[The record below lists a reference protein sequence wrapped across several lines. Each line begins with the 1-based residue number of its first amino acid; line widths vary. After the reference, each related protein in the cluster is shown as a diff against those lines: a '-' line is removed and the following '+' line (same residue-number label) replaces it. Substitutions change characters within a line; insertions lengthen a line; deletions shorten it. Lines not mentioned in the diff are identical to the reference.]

1 MRILIVSQY
10 FWPEEFR
17 VNDLASE
24 LSARGHAVTVLTG
37 IPNYPL
43 GEIHLDYVRNP
54 ELFLQYNGAEIV
66 RVPLVARGNGRLRLL
81 LNYVSFAISAST
93 IGAWRLRKI
102 DFDVIFSPQ
111 LSPVTAML
119 ASVIL
124 KKLRRRRFV
133 MWVLDLWPDTLNAL
147 GVVKSPWILRV
158 VQRMVDYIYNQTDI
172 LFVQSQG
179 FVDRIIQSSSCKI
192 TPQYLPNWSETLPE
206 LAEIDLA
213 KEIDFRPDLFNVMFA
228 GAIGDS
234 QDFPTILAAADMLR
248 HETRLRWLIV
258 GDGRVSDWVA
268 SEVSKRKLSNVV
280 MLGRYPSS
288 RMPEFYKHADAMLVS
303 LKNEPIFSLTVP
315 GKVQSYFAAG
325 KPVIAML
332 NGEGAKIVTESQ
344 AGVAVAAGNFNELA
358 GAIGMMMALDTVTL
372 KKMGDAAKMYSVRNF
387 NRRHLI
393 DRIER
398 ELESL
403 KIVG

>member
-1 MRILIVSQY
+1 M
-10 FWPEEFR
+10 
-17 VNDLASE
+17 NDLVSE

-43 GEIHLDYVRNP
+43 GDVHLDYVRNP
-54 ELFLQYNGAEIV
+54 DLFLHYNGSKIV
-66 RVPLVARGNGRLRLL
+66 RVPLFPRGKGPLRLL

-93 IGAWRLRKI
+93 IGVWKLRQI

-133 MWVLDLWPDTLNAL
+133 MWVLDLWPDTLDAL
-147 GVVKSPWILRV
+147 GVVKSPWLLRI
-158 VQRMVDYIYNQTDI
+158 VQRMVDFIYNQTDI

-179 FVDRIIQSSSCKI
+179 FVDRIIQSPSCKI
-192 TPQYLPNWSETLPE
+192 TPQYLPNWSETLPD
-206 LAEIDLA
+206 LAEVDFA
-213 KEIDFRPDLFNVMFA
+213 KEIVFRPDLFNVMFA

-234 QDFPTILAAADMLR
+234 QDFPAILAAADMLR
-248 HETRLRWLIV
+248 HDTRLRWLIV

-268 SEVSKRKLSNVV
+268 SEISNRNLSNVV

-288 RMPEFYKHADAMLVS
+288 RMPEFYKHADVMLVS
-303 LKNEPIFSLTVP
+303 LKSEPIFSLTVP

-332 NGEGAKIVTESQ
+332 NGEGAKIVNESN
-344 AGVAVAAGNFNELA
+344 AGIAVAAGNFKELA
-358 GAIGMMMALDTVTL
+358 EAIGMMMELDTIKL
-372 KKMGDAAKMYSVRNF
+372 EKMGRAAKLYSERNF
-387 NRRHLI
+387 NRRLLI

-398 ELESL
+398 QLESL